1 MKKIFVLLSI
11 IFLTAALIVT
21 GNAEKTP
28 ETAQSEK
35 YSSAAENSVPD
46 EKTGTEGAVPE
57 SSAPAEYYARVWNA
71 ADGETKRLMEAIG
84 VTADG
89 GSFDGLTPGSIL
101 KAVYSLFSSALSN
114 AASGFC
120 TVLAVMAVTGI
131 FLSFQFGSDGVKQA
145 AECTGAACIMFS
157 VLAVTADISNEIT
170 AAIALTE
177 NYMLAVIPVFTGVV
191 AMSGSPT
198 LALSFNSVAAAFAQ
212 LISGAFCAVLPS
224 YSSAVTSI
232 AAAGVIN
239 PFFSCDKI
247 TGLINKLACSAAA
260 FISGVFVTAL
270 SVKGVL
276 AGAADS
282 AAMKGLRFLV
292 GSAVPVV
299 GSAIS
304 DALGSVTVSL
314 GLIRHSVGAV
324 ALVAVGLT
332 ALPAI
337 VKTAVC
343 KILFS
348 LLSLA
353 ADIMQLK
360 KISGFIDALN
370 GVFSF
375 CAAVLCFNAVVF
387 IISIALVLLI
397 K

>member
-1 MKKIFVLLSI
+1 MKKIFVLLSVFI
-11 IFLTAALIVT
+11 LLTVFIAT
-21 GNAEKTP
+21 GNAEKAP
-28 ETAQSEK
+28 ENASADG
-35 YSSAAENSVPD
+35 YSNAVENSSPD
-46 EKTGTEGAVPE
+46 EKGGTQTAAE

-131 FLSFQFGSDGVKQA
+131 FLSFRFGSDGVKQA

-198 LALSFNSVAAAFAQ
+198 LAMSFNSVAAAFAQ

-224 YSSAVTSI
+224 YSSAITSI

-260 FISGVFVTAL
+260 FISGLFVTAL

-375 CAAVLCFNAVVF
+375 YAAVLCFNAVVF

>member
-11 IFLTAALIVT
+11 FILLTVLIAT
-21 GNAEKTP
+21 GNAEKAP
-28 ETAQSEK
+28 ENASADG
-35 YSSAAENSVPD
+35 YSNAVENSFPD
-46 EKTGTEGAVPE
+46 EKGGTQTAAE

-131 FLSFQFGSDGVKQA
+131 FLSFRFGSDGVKQA

-198 LALSFNSVAAAFAQ
+198 LAMSFNSVAAAFAQ

-224 YSSAVTSI
+224 YSSAITSI

-260 FISGVFVTAL
+260 FISGLFVTAL

-348 LLSLA
+348 LLSIA

-375 CAAVLCFNAVVF
+375 YAAVLCFNAVVF

>member
-35 YSSAAENSVPD
+35 YSNAAENSVPD
-46 EKTGTEGAVPE
+46 EKGGTQTAAE

-131 FLSFQFGSDGVKQA
+131 FLSFRFGSDGVKQA

-198 LALSFNSVAAAFAQ
+198 LAMSFNSVAAAFAQ

-304 DALGSVTVSL
+304 DALGSVSVSL

-375 CAAVLCFNAVVF
+375 YAAVLCFNAVVF

>member
-11 IFLTAALIVT
+11 FILLTVLIAT
-21 GNAEKTP
+21 GNAEKAP
-28 ETAQSEK
+28 ENASADG
-35 YSSAAENSVPD
+35 YSNAVENSSPD
-46 EKTGTEGAVPE
+46 EKGGTQTAAE

-131 FLSFQFGSDGVKQA
+131 FLSFRFGSDGVKQA

-198 LALSFNSVAAAFAQ
+198 LAMSFNSVAAAFAQ

-224 YSSAVTSI
+224 YSSAITSI

-260 FISGVFVTAL
+260 FISGLFVTAL

-348 LLSLA
+348 LLSIA

-375 CAAVLCFNAVVF
+375 YAAVLCFNAVVF

>member
-11 IFLTAALIVT
+11 FILLTVLIAT
-21 GNAEKTP
+21 GNAEKAP
-28 ETAQSEK
+28 ENASADG
-35 YSSAAENSVPD
+35 YSNAVENSSPD
-46 EKTGTEGAVPE
+46 KKGGTQTAAE

-131 FLSFQFGSDGVKQA
+131 FLSFRFGSDGVKQA

-198 LALSFNSVAAAFAQ
+198 LAMSFNSVAAAFAQ

-224 YSSAVTSI
+224 YSSAITSI

-260 FISGVFVTAL
+260 FISGLFVTAL

-348 LLSLA
+348 LLSIA

-375 CAAVLCFNAVVF
+375 YAAVLCFNAVVF

>member
-11 IFLTAALIVT
+11 FILLTVLIAT
-21 GNAEKTP
+21 GNAEKAP
-28 ETAQSEK
+28 ENASADG
-35 YSSAAENSVPD
+35 YSNAVENSSPD
-46 EKTGTEGAVPE
+46 EKGGTQTAAE
-57 SSAPAEYYARVWNA
+57 SSAPVEYYARVWNA

-131 FLSFQFGSDGVKQA
+131 FLSFRFGSDGGKQA

-198 LALSFNSVAAAFAQ
+198 LAMSFNSVAAAFAQ

-224 YSSAVTSI
+224 YSSAITSI

-260 FISGVFVTAL
+260 FISGLFVTAL

-375 CAAVLCFNAVVF
+375 YAAVLCFNAVVF

>member
-11 IFLTAALIVT
+11 FILLTVLIAT
-21 GNAEKTP
+21 GNAEKAP
-28 ETAQSEK
+28 ENASADG
-35 YSSAAENSVPD
+35 YSNAVENSSPD
-46 EKTGTEGAVPE
+46 EKGGTQTAAE

-120 TVLAVMAVTGI
+120 TVLAVMAATGI
-131 FLSFQFGSDGVKQA
+131 FLSFRFGSDGVKQA

-198 LALSFNSVAAAFAQ
+198 LAMSFNSVAAAFAQ

-224 YSSAVTSI
+224 YSSAITSI

-260 FISGVFVTAL
+260 FISGLFVTAL

-348 LLSLA
+348 LLSIA

-375 CAAVLCFNAVVF
+375 YAAVLCFNAVVF

>member
-11 IFLTAALIVT
+11 FVLLTVLITT
-21 GNAEKTP
+21 GNAEKAP
-28 ETAQSEK
+28 ENASADG
-35 YSSAAENSVPD
+35 YSNAVENSSPD
-46 EKTGTEGAVPE
+46 EKGGTQTVAE

-170 AAIALTE
+170 AAVALTE

-304 DALGSVTVSL
+304 DALGSVSVSL

-375 CAAVLCFNAVVF
+375 YAAVLCFNAVVF

>member
-11 IFLTAALIVT
+11 FILLTVLIAT
-21 GNAEKTP
+21 GNAEKAP
-28 ETAQSEK
+28 ENASADG
-35 YSSAAENSVPD
+35 YSNAVENSSPD
-46 EKTGTEGAVPE
+46 EKGGTQTAAE

-131 FLSFQFGSDGVKQA
+131 FLSFRFGSDGVKQV

-198 LALSFNSVAAAFAQ
+198 LAMSFNSVAAAFAQ

-224 YSSAVTSI
+224 YSSAITSI

-260 FISGVFVTAL
+260 FISGLFVTAL

-348 LLSLA
+348 LLSIA

-375 CAAVLCFNAVVF
+375 YAAVLCFNAVVF

>member
-1 MKKIFVLLSI
+1 MKKFFVLLSV

-21 GNAEKTP
+21 VNAEKAP
-28 ETAQSEK
+28 ENASADG
-35 YSSAAENSVPD
+35 YSNAVENSSPD
-46 EKTGTEGAVPE
+46 EKGGTQTVAE

-120 TVLAVMAVTGI
+120 TVLAIMAVTGI
-131 FLSFQFGSDGVKQA
+131 FLSFRFGSDGVKQA

-170 AAIALTE
+170 AAVALTE

-198 LALSFNSVAAAFAQ
+198 LAMSFNSVAAAFAQ

-348 LLSLA
+348 LLSIA

-375 CAAVLCFNAVVF
+375 YAAVLCFNAVVF

>member
-1 MKKIFVLLSI
+1 MKKIFVLL
-11 IFLTAALIVT
+11 TVLITT
-21 GNAEKTP
+21 GNAEKAP
-28 ETAQSEK
+28 ENASADG
-35 YSSAAENSVPD
+35 YSNAVENSSPD
-46 EKTGTEGAVPE
+46 EKGGTQTVAE

-170 AAIALTE
+170 AAVALTE

-304 DALGSVTVSL
+304 DALGSVSVSL

-375 CAAVLCFNAVVF
+375 YAAVLCFNAVVF

>member
-1 MKKIFVLLSI
+1 MKKFFVLLSI
-11 IFLTAALIVT
+11 FVLLTVLIAT
-21 GNAEKTP
+21 GNAEKAP
-28 ETAQSEK
+28 ENASADG
-35 YSSAAENSVPD
+35 YSNAVENSSPD
-46 EKTGTEGAVPE
+46 EKGGTQTAAE

-131 FLSFQFGSDGVKQA
+131 FLSFHFGSDGVKQA

-198 LALSFNSVAAAFAQ
+198 LAMSFNSVAAAFAQ

-260 FISGVFVTAL
+260 FISGLFVTAL

-348 LLSLA
+348 LLSIA

-375 CAAVLCFNAVVF
+375 YAAVLCFNAVVF

>member
-1 MKKIFVLLSI
+1 MKKIFVLLSVFI
-11 IFLTAALIVT
+11 LLTVLIAT
-21 GNAEKTP
+21 GNAEKAP
-28 ETAQSEK
+28 ENASADG
-35 YSSAAENSVPD
+35 YSNAVENSSPD
-46 EKTGTEGAVPE
+46 EKGGTQTAAE

-131 FLSFQFGSDGVKQA
+131 FLSFRFGSDGVKQA

-198 LALSFNSVAAAFAQ
+198 LAMSFNSVAAAFAQ

-224 YSSAVTSI
+224 YSSAIISI

-260 FISGVFVTAL
+260 FISGLFVTAL

-375 CAAVLCFNAVVF
+375 YAAVLCFNAVVF

>member
-1 MKKIFVLLSI
+1 MKKIFILLSI
-11 IFLTAALIVT
+11 FILLTALIVT
-21 GNAEKTP
+21 GNAEKAP
-28 ETAQSEK
+28 ENASADG
-35 YSSAAENSVPD
+35 YSNAVENSSPD
-46 EKTGTEGAVPE
+46 EKGGTQTAAE

-157 VLAVTADISNEIT
+157 VLAVTADISQEIT
-170 AAIALTE
+170 AAVALTE

-198 LALSFNSVAAAFAQ
+198 LAMSFNSVAAAFAQ

-375 CAAVLCFNAVVF
+375 YAAVLCFNAVVF

>member
-1 MKKIFVLLSI
+1 MKKIFVLLSVFI
-11 IFLTAALIVT
+11 LLTVLIAT
-21 GNAEKTP
+21 GNAEKAP
-28 ETAQSEK
+28 ENASADG
-35 YSSAAENSVPD
+35 YSNAVENSSPD
-46 EKTGTEGAVPE
+46 EKGGTQTAAE

-131 FLSFQFGSDGVKQA
+131 FLSFRFGSDGVKQA

-198 LALSFNSVAAAFAQ
+198 LAMSFNSVAAAFAQ

-224 YSSAVTSI
+224 YSSAITSI

-260 FISGVFVTAL
+260 FISGLFVTAL

-348 LLSLA
+348 LLSIA

-375 CAAVLCFNAVVF
+375 YAAVLCFNAVVF